1 MKERMSIRLNSL
13 LVKIFFIA
21 FITAISN
28 SAYSEEKKI
37 EFIKNDW
44 SFEGI
49 FGTFDR
55 SSLQRGY
62 QVYQEVCSGCHS
74 IQHLSYRNLSE
85 KGGPEFSLDEAK
97 AIAAQ
102 FEVTDGPNDEGEM
115 FTRPRRLSD
124 KFVNPFP
131 NIQAA
136 TAANG
141 GAYPPDM
148 SVLVKARKGGADYIY
163 SLLLGYE
170 EAPAGYELD
179 DGVYYNKYIP
189 ENKIM
194 MSKPLSE
201 GAVEYSDGTQATE
214 AQMAKDVV
222 TFLTWAAEPNL
233 EARHKMG
240 FKVFIFLIILLTL
253 VYFSKQK
260 VWSRLDSKENSD
272 QKEETFDKVERAV
285 TEYEGEDPKTFK

>member
-1 MKERMSIRLNSL
+1 MGCLKYLYL
-13 LVKIFFIA
+13 LFGLVKIFFIA
-21 FITAISN
+21 FVTAISN

-170 EAPAGYELD
+170 EVPAGYELD

-240 FKVFIFLIILLTL
+240 FKVFIFLIILLIL

-260 VWSRLDSKENSD
+260 VWSRLDSKENLD
-272 QKEETFDKVERAV
+272 QKEETFDKVERTV

>member
-1 MKERMSIRLNSL
+1 MSIHLNSL

-102 FEVTDGPNDEGEM
+102 FEVTDGPNDDGEM
-115 FTRPRRLSD
+115 FTRLRRLSD
-124 KFVNPFP
+124 KFVDPFP

-170 EAPAGYELD
+170 EVPAGYELD

-189 ENKIM
+189 GNKIM

-260 VWSRLDSKENSD
+260 VWSRLDSKEDSD